1 MYYLT
6 YKPGTMASLKPKV
19 NRFIKRSGL
28 RREYVVREKIILR
41 DFLAMERTRLSN
53 ERTYLTY
60 IRTGLYFL
68 LGSGAMLK
76 LVEFEDIRWLGWI
89 SLGISFVLFIVGTF
103 RFILLRRQMRRFY
116 TKKS

>member
-1 MYYLT
+1 
-6 YKPGTMASLKPKV
+6 MASLKPRV
-19 NRFIKRSGL
+19 NKFIKRAGL

-68 LGSGAMLK
+68 LGAGAMLK
-76 LVEFEDIRWLGWI
+76 LVEFEELRWLGWT
-89 SLGISFVLFIVGTF
+89 SLGVSSVLFIVGTF

-116 TKKS
+116 TKKP

>member
-1 MYYLT
+1 M
-6 YKPGTMASLKPKV
+6 
-19 NRFIKRSGL
+19 KRSGL

-68 LGSGAMLK
+68 LGAGAIFK
-76 LVEFEDIRWLGWI
+76 LEEFENYREVGWVFSLLSITMAVIGTIRFL
-89 SLGISFVLFIVGTF
+89 
-103 RFILLRRQMRRFY
+103 LLRRQLRKFY
-116 TKKS
+116 TRKD